1 MLHSDFYDPYFS
13 TGNSKRL
20 AVQSLQKEKVP
31 DAGKQTGTIKNY
43 LHYHY
48 RWCKEEK
55 SSMQN
60 VNYGIEADCDT
71 SADIIAL
78 LTADK
83 NPVEICG
90 IINKLL
96 TMLYSSGVKVIDGDN
111 PKDDFL
117 DRITYDRDTDNLYF
131 WTENI

>member
-1 MLHSDFYDPYFS
+1 M
-13 TGNSKRL
+13 
-20 AVQSLQKEKVP
+20 
-31 DAGKQTGTIKNY
+31 
-43 LHYHY
+43 
-48 RWCKEEK
+48 

-60 VNYGIEADCDT
+60 VNYGIDADCDT

-78 LTADK
+78 LTSDK
-83 NPVEICG
+83 NHVEICG

-117 DRITYDRDTDNLYF
+117 DRITYDRDSDNLYF
-131 WTENI
+131 WTENL